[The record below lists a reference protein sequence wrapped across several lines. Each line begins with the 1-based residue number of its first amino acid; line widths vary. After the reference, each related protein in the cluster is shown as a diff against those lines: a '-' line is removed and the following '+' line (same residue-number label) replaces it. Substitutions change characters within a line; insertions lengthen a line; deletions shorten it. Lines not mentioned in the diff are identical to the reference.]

1 MLALAR
7 SQRRYST
14 IARVALTL
22 SGGFAGSMLAIPI
35 GISLSRQSL
44 MSIEDPQHL
53 ARVLHDQMERRRRG
67 MAPMPSV
74 SDMPTATS
82 AVSDMDAAPNDAAPP
97 AAARPAAAPPSD
109 NAPTSRWDQL
119 RRNQT
124 SAPST
129 WEQIRQKNARAAL
142 SNSTEKP
149 SSEAQSFDGPV
160 WNEPSPQRSAWSDVS
175 TTRNAWSEA
184 PSSQRSLWN
193 DAPITQSSWDDTRP
207 SPARLREEPR
217 SSDYERAMREYEA
230 AFERERKGIDITSG
244 FSANDSRW

>member
-1 MLALAR
+1 
-7 SQRRYST
+7 
-14 IARVALTL
+14 
-22 SGGFAGSMLAIPI
+22 
-35 GISLSRQSL
+35 
-44 MSIEDPQHL
+44 
-53 ARVLHDQMERRRRG
+53 
-67 MAPMPSV
+67 MPSV

-207 SPARLREEPR
+207 SPARRREEPR